1 MSKELTNEDRR
12 QGLIDVIYS
21 MLASCKQ
28 IGDSRVEVLQK
39 VAAAIN
45 GLDILEE
52 DKITCLK
59 DVKRIMDEIH
69 Y

>member
-1 MSKELTNEDRR
+1 MNKELTNEDRR
-12 QGLIDVIYS
+12 QEFIDTIYS

-45 GLDILEE
+45 GIDLLEE
-52 DKITCLK
+52 VKIACLK